1 MGPPLTLVINTSGQP
16 EYVAL
21 FRKKGDKVAPF
32 GRVHIEWNG
41 NRDETKKLLP
51 AIVKLLKRA
60 NLRFSDIDRICVAKG
75 PGGFSALR
83 IGVTVANTLA
93 LILKIPLF
101 EMESGRRVKVA
112 IPKYSLAPNITKP
125 SYVFRTS

>member
-1 MGPPLTLVINTSGQP
+1 MVSIITLAINTSVQP
-16 EYVAL
+16 ENVAL
-21 FRKKGDKVAPF
+21 LRGKNILEKVQ
-32 GRVHIEWNG
+32 WNG

-60 NLRFSDIDRICVAKG
+60 DLRFSDIKGIQVAKG

-83 IGVTVANTLA
+83 IGVTVANVLA

-101 EMESGRRVKVA
+101 EMETGRRVKIA
-112 IPKYSLAPNITKP
+112 IPKYSLAPNIT
-125 SYVFRTS
+125 YAFRAP

>member
-1 MGPPLTLVINTSGQP
+1 MVSLITLAINTSVQP

-21 FRKKGDKVAPF
+21 FKGKEILEKV
-32 GRVHIEWNG
+32 EWNG

-101 EMESGRRVKVA
+101 EMESGLKVKVA

-125 SYVFRTS
+125 SHAFRTS

>member
-1 MGPPLTLVINTSGQP
+1 MSSSNITLIINTSVQP

-21 FRKKGDKVAPF
+21 LKGGKILRKA
-32 GRVHIEWNG
+32 EWHG

-60 NLRFSDIDRICVAKG
+60 QLQFTDIDRIQVAKG

-83 IGVTVANTLA
+83 IGVTVANMLA

-101 EMESGRRVKVA
+101 EMESGKRIKVA
-112 IPKYSLAPNITKP
+112 IPKYSLAPNIT
-125 SYVFRTS
+125 YAFRTS

>member
-1 MGPPLTLVINTSGQP
+1 MITLAINTSTQP
-16 EYVAL
+16 ENVAL
-21 FRKKGDKVAPF
+21 FKGEKILREV
-32 GRVHIEWNG
+32 EWHG

-60 NLRFSDIDRICVAKG
+60 KLQFSDINRIQVAKG

-101 EMESGRRVKVA
+101 EMESGKRVKIA
-112 IPKYSLAPNITKP
+112 IPKYALPPNITKP
-125 SYVFRTS
+125 SYAFRTS